1 MDILFELIGLAL
13 DLPAFY
19 RRFGAAGCLA
29 FLAGGVVLAGLA
41 VLVAVRI
48 VA

>member
-41 VLVAVRI
+41 VRI